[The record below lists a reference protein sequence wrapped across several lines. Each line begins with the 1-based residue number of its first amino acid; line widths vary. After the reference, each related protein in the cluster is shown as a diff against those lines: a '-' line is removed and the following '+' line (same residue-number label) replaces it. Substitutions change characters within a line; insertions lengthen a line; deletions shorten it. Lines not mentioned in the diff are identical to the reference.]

1 MLELLFKGLLQWL
14 FDMLINITEY
24 LANSLLTI
32 FSMNLAYFEKAVPV
46 TGEIFNIITCLG
58 WALMLGNLTFQSAKA
73 MLTGL
78 GFEGEA
84 PQSLFARTFVMTF
97 FLVFSRQVC
106 DIGLG
111 ITKSVIELLEVPEIV
126 QVPKL
131 SELTFHVPGD
141 ASWLLVII
149 VGVILVVQIVKLF
162 FEIGERY
169 VVLAVL
175 TVLSPLA
182 FAMGG
187 SKSTADIFKGWARMF
202 GSMCLMAALSVV
214 FLKCMLSAM
223 SVVPS
228 GVEVVPW
235 TIFVVAIAK
244 TGRKIDAL
252 ILRIGLNPAATGDPL
267 GGITRMPGMLTYIV
281 ARNMVQN
288 IGKSAEAEAEQNG
301 QSGFRRS
308 GGAGASYASPA
319 RPGPVSGGGAAVVH
333 SSEEFAAETAAG
345 RSTAQSNPQQAGG
358 GNTAS
363 RGQSVSRPPTGRAGR
378 VTENTAPQNMGNP
391 AMPRAD
397 AGQTVSADGTQS
409 RKPAQPAAQNGGRDA
424 VSTEARRASSPSAAR
439 PTAQARTAQTAGMVH
454 STGQTVAGRNTHSN
468 GTASGK
474 PPSAE
479 NRGTPYPGRHTA
491 DNTRSRSNPADI
503 GRNAP
508 APASQTVQ
516 GTNTAHSESVSARQ
530 SQTSGRPPRQNG
542 APSMGTPQ
550 PDPKGASHTHP
561 PAHGGGT
568 LRQNGTTEGR
578 KSRPAAMRHNGQRQ
592 EIFQAQERV
601 LAQGTVKMTEETL
614 QNQTRIQTTPPSG
627 GARPAAVKMAG
638 GMSRP
643 VSGREPMRGAVVR
656 KAVRGSAPR
665 DALKPDYQGRE
676 NPVSGKENRKTERE
690 QNFPPSPAAQGRHT
704 RHRQKPTKAKH
715 SPPRGRGGKTG
726 DERK

>member
-228 GVEVVPW
+228 GVEVIPW

-252 ILRIGLNPAATGDPL
+252 IMRIGLNPAATGDPL
-267 GGITRMPGMLTYIV
+267 GGITRMPRMLTYIV

-288 IGKSAEAEAEQNG
+288 IGKSAEAEAEHNG
-301 QSGFRRS
+301 QSGFRCS
-308 GGAGASYASPA
+308 GGARASRSSPT

-333 SSEEFAAETAAG
+333 SSAEFAAETAA
-345 RSTAQSNPQQAGG
+345 SPIQANVQAAGG
-358 GNTAS
+358 TGTLHKHS
-363 RGQSVSRPPTGRAGR
+363 TSRPPAGGAIRTGEG
-378 VTENTAPQNMGNP
+378 TAPQNMGNP

-454 STGQTVAGRNTHSN
+454 STGQTGAGRNTHSN

-479 NRGTPYPGRHTA
+479 NRGTPYPVRNTA
-491 DNTRSRSNPADI
+491 DNARSRSNPADTR
-503 GRNAP
+503 RNAP

-516 GTNTAHSESVSARQ
+516 GTNTAHNESVSARQ

-542 APSMGTPQ
+542 SSSVGTPR
-550 PDPKGASHTHP
+550 PSTEGVSHTQP
-561 PAHGGGT
+561 PAHGGGA

-578 KSRPAAMRHNGQRQ
+578 KSRPDAMRHNGQRQ

>member
-228 GVEVVPW
+228 GVEVIPW

-252 ILRIGLNPAATGDPL
+252 IMRIGLNPAATGDPL

-288 IGKSAEAEAEQNG
+288 IGKSAEAEAEHNG

-308 GGAGASYASPA
+308 GGARASRSSPT

-333 SSEEFAAETAAG
+333 SSAEFAAETAA
-345 RSTAQSNPQQAGG
+345 SPIQANVQAAGG
-358 GNTAS
+358 TGTLHKHS
-363 RGQSVSRPPTGRAGR
+363 TSRPPAGGAIRTGEG
-378 VTENTAPQNMGNP
+378 TAPQNMGNP

-454 STGQTVAGRNTHSN
+454 STGQTGAGRNTHSN

-479 NRGTPYPGRHTA
+479 NRGTPYPVRNTA
-491 DNTRSRSNPADI
+491 DNARSRSNPADTR
-503 GRNAP
+503 RNAP

-516 GTNTAHSESVSARQ
+516 GTNTAHNESVSARQ

-542 APSMGTPQ
+542 SSSVGTPR
-550 PDPKGASHTHP
+550 PSTEGVSHTQP
-561 PAHGGGT
+561 PAHGGGA

-578 KSRPAAMRHNGQRQ
+578 KSRPDAMRHNGQRQ

-627 GARPAAVKMAG
+627 GARPVAVKMAG

>member
-228 GVEVVPW
+228 GVEVIPW

-252 ILRIGLNPAATGDPL
+252 IMRIGLNPAATGDPL
-267 GGITRMPGMLTYIV
+267 GGITRMPRMLTYIV

-288 IGKSAEAEAEQNG
+288 IGKSAEAEAEHNG
-301 QSGFRRS
+301 QSGFRCS
-308 GGAGASYASPA
+308 GGARASRSSPT

-333 SSEEFAAETAAG
+333 SSAEFAAETAA
-345 RSTAQSNPQQAGG
+345 SPIQANVQAAGG
-358 GNTAS
+358 TGTLHKHS
-363 RGQSVSRPPTGRAGR
+363 TSRPPAGGAIRTGEG
-378 VTENTAPQNMGNP
+378 TAPQNMGNP

-409 RKPAQPAAQNGGRDA
+409 RKPAQSAAQNGGRDA

-454 STGQTVAGRNTHSN
+454 STGQTGAGRNTHSN

-479 NRGTPYPGRHTA
+479 NRGTPYPVRNTA
-491 DNTRSRSNPADI
+491 DNARSRSNPADTR
-503 GRNAP
+503 RNAP

-516 GTNTAHSESVSARQ
+516 GTNTAHNESVSARQ

-542 APSMGTPQ
+542 SSSVGTPR
-550 PDPKGASHTHP
+550 PSTEGVSHTQP
-561 PAHGGGT
+561 PAHGGGA

-578 KSRPAAMRHNGQRQ
+578 KSRPDAMRHNGQRQ